1 MQAYEKIGEKEQLL
15 REQQANL
22 LREEMQ
28 KEQEKMRRFMVSDA
42 QKQAMDARNRQIQEQ
57 KRLDM
62 LKDQESIQNSLL

>member
-42 QKQAMDARNRQIQEQ
+42 QKQAMDARNRQIQE
-57 KRLDM
+57 
-62 LKDQESIQNSLL
+62 